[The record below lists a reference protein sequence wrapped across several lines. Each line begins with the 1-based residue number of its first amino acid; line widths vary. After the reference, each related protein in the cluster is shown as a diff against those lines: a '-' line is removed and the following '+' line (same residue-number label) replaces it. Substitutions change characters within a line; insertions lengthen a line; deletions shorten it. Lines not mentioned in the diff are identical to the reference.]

1 MKNMNILDLDDI
13 LTWHETYN
21 RFIRNDPFGGVIENA
36 LSHEVDD
43 KIYAILIELQNS
55 IKYVK
60 WAEVLSLHHRCDDYF
75 KANYTH
81 VAAYHAC
88 RPTDINS
95 YLNRGIVPANTEELI
110 EEAKILFNNA
120 DEVSKVVKNIDEFYF
135 DHGREKI
142 GFFMSR
148 TGSLES
154 GYSHYLLYG
163 SELFKCIAGRLGDWA
178 MQKLSN
184 RGTPT
189 LFRCALPISWLD
201 AFTTS
206 PVAHGYALAPLEQ
219 LLVQLRWPE
228 NDFRTIRGA
237 FLLTRSVPKEYILE
251 AIDMTSF
258 LTEEHRI

>member
-1 MKNMNILDLDDI
+1 
-13 LTWHETYN
+13 
-21 RFIRNDPFGGVIENA
+21 
-36 LSHEVDD
+36 
-43 KIYAILIELQNS
+43 
-55 IKYVK
+55 
-60 WAEVLSLHHRCDDYF
+60 
-75 KANYTH
+75 
-81 VAAYHAC
+81 
-88 RPTDINS
+88 
-95 YLNRGIVPANTEELI
+95 LNRGIVPANTEELI

-120 DEVSKVVKNIDEFYF
+120 DEVSKAVKNIEQFYF
-135 DHGREKI
+135 DHGSGKI

-154 GYSHYLLYG
+154 GYSHYCCYG
-163 SELFKCIAGRLGDWA
+163 SELFKSIASRLGDWA

-201 AFTTS
+201 AFTTF

-219 LLVQLRWPE
+219 LLIQLRWPKKQQS
-228 NDFRTIRGA
+228 TIRGA

-258 LTEEHRI
+258 MTEEHRI